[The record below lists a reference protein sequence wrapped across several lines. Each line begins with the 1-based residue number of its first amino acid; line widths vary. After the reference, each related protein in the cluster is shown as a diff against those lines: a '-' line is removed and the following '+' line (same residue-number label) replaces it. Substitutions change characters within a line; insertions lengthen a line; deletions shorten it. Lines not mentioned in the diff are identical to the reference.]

1 MRSRYTA
8 YTQANVDYIARTMRD
23 RALVHFDHQ
32 EARTWARSVKWLRLE
47 VLKSG
52 VDGATGFVEFRAY
65 YSYRN
70 QMQVMHELSEFR
82 LEAGQWYYIG
92 EKNTH

>member
-8 YTQANVDYIARTMRD
+8 YTQANVEYIARTMRE
-23 RALVHFDHQ
+23 RASEHFDIR
-32 EARTWARSVKWLRLE
+32 EARAWAKSVKWLRLE
-47 VLKSG
+47 VLKSWT
-52 VDGATGFVEFRAY
+52 DGEAGFVEFRAY

>member
-8 YTQANVDYIARTMRD
+8 YTQANIDYIASTMRD
-23 RALVHFDHQ
+23 RALVDF
-32 EARTWARSVKWLRLE
+32 EAKEAKRWASSVKWLRLE

-52 VDGATGFVEFRAY
+52 SDGNSGFVEFRAY

-70 QMQVMHELSEFR
+70 QMQVLHELSEFR
-82 LEAGQWYYIG
+82 KEEGRWFYVG
-92 EKNTH
+92 EWRV